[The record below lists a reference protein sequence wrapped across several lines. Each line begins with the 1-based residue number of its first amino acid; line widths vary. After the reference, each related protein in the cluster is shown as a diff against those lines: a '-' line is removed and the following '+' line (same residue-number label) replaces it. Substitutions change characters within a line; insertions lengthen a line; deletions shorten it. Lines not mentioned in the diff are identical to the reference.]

1 MLISKLGEFGL
12 IARIK
17 KLIQTDSSVIKGIG
31 DDCAVIKFDRNRY
44 LLLTTDMIVEGVDF
58 TRHDDPYLVGRK
70 ALAISLSDIAAC
82 AGMPRYA
89 LMSLGMPKNT
99 RLNYLDRL
107 LKGALRLAK
116 EYKLNLVGG
125 DISRAGR
132 LTINTSIAGI
142 VEKKYLVLRNGAR
155 AGDIIFVTG
164 RLGGA
169 NLGKHLKFRPRIK
182 EARFLVKNFKIN
194 AMIDISDGLAQDLGH
209 ILKESNTGAIIFE
222 ELIPL
227 AKEALNLGD
236 ALYAGEDFELIF
248 TVSGKEARRIISSK
262 MQANFTPIGEI
273 TDKKHK
279 LTLMDK
285 KGKAKIIAS
294 RGFRHF

>member
-12 IARIK
+12 IVRIK

-89 LMSLGMPKNT
+89 LMSLGIPNNT

-125 DISRAGR
+125 DISRAGH
-132 LTINTSIAGI
+132 LAINTSIVGI

-194 AMIDISDGLAQDLGH
+194 AMIDISDGLTQDLGH

-279 LTLMDK
+279 LTLVDK
-285 KGKAKIIAS
+285 KGKEKIIAS